1 MWSFRMSPMSQGGKE
16 IQKQPLRK
24 RGRME
29 RKRKFIL
36 SNWMR
41 FQIKIMKI
49 KIKILMRKMN
59 WMMINLTIL
68 IRDSKLTKL
77 LSFILL
83 FLVHKKRLWLIMI
96 CALLINKL
104 FKHLKIA
111 AENLTLLGI
120 ILILLLIIHKT
131 ELIRQNGYLN
141 ILRHSTQNS
150 SYVH

>member
-1 MWSFRMSPMSQGGKE
+1 MSPMSQGGKE

-77 LSFILL
+77 LSFISH
-83 FLVHKKRLWLIMI
+83 FLVDKKRL
-96 CALLINKL
+96 
-104 FKHLKIA
+104 
-111 AENLTLLGI
+111 
-120 ILILLLIIHKT
+120 
-131 ELIRQNGYLN
+131 
-141 ILRHSTQNS
+141 
-150 SYVH
+150 